1 MFMVLLGI
9 TTRHI
14 TASVVS
20 TSDAR
25 LPMSLSTVISDLEA
39 EDCTELTTACLLLS
53 HSVTSRERANLLGEL
68 LETVSLGNSNSD
80 NESASPAD
88 LSSWKAIGTT
98 AGIALAQPST
108 TQEVASTVEACG
120 GTILYYPSKT
130 DLARG
135 EGLFDSLAPAMEKIL
150 STDGIKKGCL
160 LVIVED
166 DDSTTQS
173 KLEKAAEA
181 VLLTLITEKPVSV
194 LSDVFDKVMYV
205 SPKDAVEVLT
215 RQLDQ
220 STTPSFAAASIATAV
235 SSDLSLLF
243 PTTSAATTLSA
254 ADLAAARKLGPA
266 ARKQRAQV
274 LQLVQDSCQNPDGT
288 PKLVPEFGNLCDA
301 AVQRAMEDL
310 DEESAGSASLI
321 QSGLGKQIRSSLSSE
336 LFSELGDL
344 LQDQLDLLQR
354 ASFED
359 CTKKMSAL
367 RVSPNLASDMEDVT
381 KKSLVAFGKAANRL
395 VAKKASSWSVQ
406 PAKQQYAGKLKGFRE
421 NRLLVAQASGQ
432 YKPVP
437 RKGVTLGFHWLLPKP
452 FGNDYR
458 QEPWMVHAT
467 DNLVYIPKDKITDVN
482 PEEVASGDWRS
493 KIVPSPAGNDML
505 YLQ

>member
-1 MFMVLLGI
+1 
-9 TTRHI
+9 
-14 TASVVS
+14 
-20 TSDAR
+20 
-25 LPMSLSTVISDLEA
+25 
-39 EDCTELTTACLLLS
+39 
-53 HSVTSRERANLLGEL
+53 
-68 LETVSLGNSNSD
+68 
-80 NESASPAD
+80 
-88 LSSWKAIGTT
+88 
-98 AGIALAQPST
+98 
-108 TQEVASTVEACG
+108 
-120 GTILYYPSKT
+120 
-130 DLARG
+130 
-135 EGLFDSLAPAMEKIL
+135 
-150 STDGIKKGCL
+150 
-160 LVIVED
+160 
-166 DDSTTQS
+166 
-173 KLEKAAEA
+173 
-181 VLLTLITEKPVSV
+181 
-194 LSDVFDKVMYV
+194 
-205 SPKDAVEVLT
+205 
-215 RQLDQ
+215 
-220 STTPSFAAASIATAV
+220 
-235 SSDLSLLF
+235 
-243 PTTSAATTLSA
+243 
-254 ADLAAARKLGPA
+254 
-266 ARKQRAQV
+266 
-274 LQLVQDSCQNPDGT
+274 VQDSCQNPDGT

-344 LQDQLDLLQR
+344 LQEQLDLLQR

-381 KKSLVAFGKAANRL
+381 KKSLTAFTKAAHRL
-395 VAKKASSWSVQ
+395 VAKKAASWSVQ
-406 PAKQQYAGKLKGFRE
+406 PAKQQYAIKLKGFRE

-467 DNLVYIPKDKITDVN
+467 DNLVYVPKDKITDVN